1 MKKLFFLVLA
11 LLVIAAILIGTHV
24 EGPSDEKTGDEK
36 TGDENYHG
44 EDDEQPGDGVD
55 TGPGDTNVPDS
66 PGNRT
71 RFKDR

>member
-24 EGPSDEKTGDEK
+24 EGPSDEK